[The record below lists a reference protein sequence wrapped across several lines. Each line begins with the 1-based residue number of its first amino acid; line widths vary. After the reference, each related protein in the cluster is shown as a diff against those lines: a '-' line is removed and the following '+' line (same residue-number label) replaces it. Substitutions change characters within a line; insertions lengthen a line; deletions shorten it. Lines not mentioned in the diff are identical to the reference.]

1 MINLRQ
7 AKMDD
12 HWRTAFKREYSLVVK
27 DMVFSEGEIFGN
39 TSLTLKPGVNAI
51 VGKNGVG
58 KSSFIRAVYNSL
70 MSDSSNRRKFS
81 NLLDKSKIEL
91 DVTISGENFS
101 LNLIPFEDNEIEH
114 DILCLLFDP
123 CSLIPEIQ
131 NLFNQQD
138 NFNELLEVFSSVP
151 LSTDELKLANFIT
164 NTDYCSIE
172 IINIEDEYE
181 SFPMLPFFTVER
193 QGVKYDSRSMGLG
206 ELSLLYYF
214 WIVKYIRKSKSNC
227 LLIIEEPESFLPPL
241 IQNRLCDV
249 LAMTLA
255 TKGTACLIST
265 HSEHI
270 LRKIP
275 RSHIHIMCRIL
286 QQIKFFNAASNFER
300 MDILGLMAPKKGLLF
315 YEDHAAYLFAKA
327 LIKVSPLFVLDSFL
341 YHCSGSEGDVL
352 KDLKRYPRNLTDFSF
367 VAVFDGDCRERVK
380 GGLQGFENYVFL
392 PSRLSPE
399 ELIISYLRRVEL
411 TDLSNH
417 IGKTVEDMA
426 IAKEVCAGL
435 DHHDYFVKMAKAL
448 ALSYDDLFAKLCD
461 LWIGDEENLESVTR
475 FFAELDRSIK

>member
-7 AKMDD
+7 AKMND
-12 HWRTAFKREYSLVVK
+12 HWRTAFKRDYSLVVK

-39 TSLTLKPGVNAI
+39 ASLKLKPGVNAI

-58 KSSFIRAVYNSL
+58 KSSFIRAIYNSL
-70 MSDSSNRRKFS
+70 MCDSSNRKKFS
-81 NLLDKSKIEL
+81 NLLDKSKIKL
-91 DVTISGENFS
+91 DLTISGEEFL
-101 LNLIPFEDNEIEH
+101 LNLVPFEDNEIEQ

-138 NFNELLEVFSSVP
+138 NFNELLEALSSVP
-151 LSTDELKLANFIT
+151 LSEDDLKLASFIT
-164 NTDYCSIE
+164 NTEYSSIE
-172 IINIEDEYE
+172 IINIEDEYD
-181 SFPMLPFFTVER
+181 SFPMLPFFTVDRE
-193 QGVKYDSRSMGLG
+193 GVKYDSRNMGLG

-214 WIVKYIRKSKSNC
+214 WIIDYIRKSKSNC

-255 TKGTACLIST
+255 TEGTACLIST

-286 QQIKFFNAASNFER
+286 QQTKFFNAASHFER
-300 MDILGLMAPKKGLLF
+300 MDVLGLMAPKKGLLF
-315 YEDHAAYLFAKA
+315 YEDHAAYLFAKS

-352 KDLKRYPRNLTDFSF
+352 LDLKRYPSTMTDFSF
-367 VAVFDGDCRERVK
+367 LAVFDGDCRERLAK
-380 GGLQGFENYVFL
+380 DLRGFENYVFL
-392 PSRLSPE
+392 PSSLSPE
-399 ELIISYLRRVEL
+399 ELIISYLRREEL
-411 TDLSNH
+411 THLASH
-417 IGKTVEDMA
+417 IGKSVEDVAM
-426 IAKEVCAGL
+426 AKEICAGL
-435 DHHDYFVKMAKAL
+435 DHHDYFVEMAKSL
-448 ALSYDDLFAKLCD
+448 ALSYDDLFTKLCD
-461 LWIGDEENLESVTR
+461 LWIGDEVNFGSVVR